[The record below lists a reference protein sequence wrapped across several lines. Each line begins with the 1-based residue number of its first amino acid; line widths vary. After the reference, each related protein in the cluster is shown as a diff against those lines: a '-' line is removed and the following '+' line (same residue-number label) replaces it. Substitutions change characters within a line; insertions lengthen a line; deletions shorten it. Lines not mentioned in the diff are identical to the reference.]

1 MASPTKGPRHSVSV
15 GHMRKAAAT
24 LTLGLS
30 LFAVACGT
38 AAAPAP
44 ATTVPATPSPTT
56 SPTAPAAAGSAW
68 TVGSTSKA
76 TVRVREQL
84 VGRDA
89 PNDAVLVAT
98 GGTGSFELNA
108 DGTFTP
114 ASKITFDL
122 TTLTSDSSNRDNFV
136 KNDTINVRQFPKAEL
151 VPAKATGLAL
161 PLPASGTFTFTLTG
175 KMTIRGVTKD
185 VTFDVQAKRDGANLS
200 VTATAAPSWKFGDF
214 GMTAPS
220 LPFRVVSIVDELRIV
235 VDLVATEPAR

>member
-1 MASPTKGPRHSVSV
+1 MRRVSV
-15 GHMRKAAAT
+15 LAVTAV
-24 LTLGLS
+24 S
-30 LFAVACGT
+30 LVVMAGCGT

-44 ATTVPATPSPTT
+44 AATTAAPTATRTAAPTT
-56 SPTAPAAAGSAW
+56 ASVNTW
-68 TVGSTSKA
+68 TVGSASKA

-114 ASKITFDL
+114 ASKISFDL
-122 TTLTSDSSNRDNFV
+122 TTLTSDSSNRDNFI

-151 VPAKATGLAL
+151 VPTKATGLGL

-185 VTFDVQAKRDGANLS
+185 VTFDVQAKRDEADL
-200 VTATAAPSWKFGDF
+200 TATATATPSWKFGDF

-220 LPFRVVSIVDELRIV
+220 LPLRVVSIVDELRIV
-235 VDLVATEPAR
+235 VDLVATGPAQ

>member
-1 MASPTKGPRHSVSV
+1 
-15 GHMRKAAAT
+15 MRRVPVLAVTA
-24 LTLGLS
+24 LS
-30 LFAVACGT
+30 LVVMAGCGT
-38 AAAPAP
+38 AAAPVPAATTAVPTAARTPAP
-44 ATTVPATPSPTT
+44 ATASVNT
-56 SPTAPAAAGSAW
+56 W
-68 TVGSTSKA
+68 TVGSASRA

-114 ASKITFDL
+114 ASRISFDL

-136 KNDTINVRQFPKAEL
+136 KNNTINVRQFPKAEL
-151 VPAKATGLAL
+151 VPTKATGLGL

-185 VTFDVQAKRDGANLS
+185 VTFDVQAKRDGADL
-200 VTATAAPSWKFGDF
+200 TATAAAAPSWKFGDF

-220 LPFRVVSIVDELRIV
+220 LPLRVVSIVDELRIV
-235 VDLVATEPAR
+235 VDLVATGPAQ

>member
-1 MASPTKGPRHSVSV
+1 MRRVSV
-15 GHMRKAAAT
+15 LAVTAV
-24 LTLGLS
+24 S
-30 LFAVACGT
+30 LVAMAGCGT
-38 AAAPAP
+38 AAGPVPAATTAAPTAVHSAAP
-44 ATTVPATPSPTT
+44 ATASVNT
-56 SPTAPAAAGSAW
+56 W
-68 TVGSTSKA
+68 TVGSASKA

-114 ASKITFDL
+114 ASKISFEL
-122 TTLTSDSSNRDNFV
+122 TTLTSDSTNRDNFI

-151 VPAKATGLAL
+151 VPNKVTGLAL

-185 VTFDVQAKRDGANLS
+185 VTFDVQAKRDGADL
-200 VTATAAPSWKFGDF
+200 TATAIAAPTWKFGDF
-214 GMTAPS
+214 GMTVPS
-220 LPFRVVSIVDELRIV
+220 LPLRVVSIVDELRITV
-235 VDLVATEPAR
+235 ELVATRPAR

>member
-1 MASPTKGPRHSVSV
+1 
-15 GHMRKAAAT
+15 MRKAAAI

-44 ATTVPATPSPTT
+44 ATTVPATPTPTT
-56 SPTAPAAAGSAW
+56 TPTASGSVW
-68 TVGSTSKA
+68 TVGSASKA
-76 TVRVREQL
+76 TVSVREQL

-122 TTLTSDSSNRDNFV
+122 TTLTSDSGNRDNFV
-136 KNDTINVRQFPKAEL
+136 KGTTINTRQFPNGEL

-185 VTFDVQAKRDGANLS
+185 VTFDVQAKRDGADLR
-200 VTATAAPSWKFGDF
+200 VTATAVPSWKFGDF
-214 GMTAPS
+214 GMSVPV
-220 LPFRVVSIVDELRIV
+220 LPLRVVSVVDELRIV
-235 VDLVATEPAR
+235 VDLVATGPAR